1 MTKRMIF
8 VCIAVLTLTALAV
21 LALFWT
27 VKQNNPPASGVY
39 FVTGGQHDSTAL

>member
-21 LALFWT
+21 LALYWT
-27 VKQNNPPASGVY
+27 VKRDNRPASGVY
-39 FVTGGQHDSTAL
+39 FVTGGQYDSITL